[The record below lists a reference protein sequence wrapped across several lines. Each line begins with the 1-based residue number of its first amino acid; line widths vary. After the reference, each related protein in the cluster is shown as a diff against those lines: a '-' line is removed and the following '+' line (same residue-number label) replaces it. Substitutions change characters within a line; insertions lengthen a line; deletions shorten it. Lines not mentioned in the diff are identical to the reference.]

1 MIGGI
6 AIIAAMDGAWIPK
19 RLVALNSAGRKKNQA
34 GLARALDVPDAR
46 ITEIIQEKG
55 KRALNL
61 SEVPECARY
70 LELSVEMVVALANG
84 IDPTEMMPEP
94 LLSIDPRLE
103 ERKAWLEM
111 NGSDHA
117 MARVL
122 EDLIILLDKDQVIRL
137 DDLPEPAKSLIE
149 RRQQLRAAR
158 ADGNDA

>member
-70 LELSVEMVVALANG
+70 LELSWEMVVALATG
-84 IDPTEMMPEP
+84 MDPAEMTPNP
-94 LLSIDPRLE
+94 PAPNPIK
-103 ERKAWLEM
+103 KAQTLGEIIR
-111 NGSDHA
+111 H
-117 MARVL
+117 
-122 EDLIILLDKDQVIRL
+122 LIELDQVSIRRIREHL
-137 DDLPEPAKSLIE
+137 AAQTDGPPELALYE
-149 RRQQLRAAR
+149 EQANTLRQQLRAVL
-158 ADGNDA
+158 DGGNDD